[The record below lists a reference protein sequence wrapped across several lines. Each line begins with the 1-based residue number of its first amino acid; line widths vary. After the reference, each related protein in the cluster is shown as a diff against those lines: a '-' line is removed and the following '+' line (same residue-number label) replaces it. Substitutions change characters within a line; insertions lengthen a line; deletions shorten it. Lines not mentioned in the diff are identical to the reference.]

1 MIKWKGVDLS
11 SKGII
16 VENSPKISKGK
27 KSIDTYTIPGRN
39 GFLNVD
45 NGTYEPF
52 TLSLECHINS
62 DNTSVEDVKEFLD
75 GYGHISFD
83 GVKEY
88 TAIINNSIS
97 FEKIINFKKFIVQF
111 LVNPISEDIEETTQT
126 ITENT
131 TLNIVGATATM
142 YPILE
147 ITGTGDVSVTINNK
161 TFYLK
166 GITGKCI
173 LDCKNKIITSE
184 GVNISDKMLYDFPT
198 LKPNSN
204 VIEFSG
210 AVSSFVVKYKK
221 AYL

>member
-1 MIKWKGVDLS
+1 MIKWKGVDLVN
-11 SKGII
+11 KGII
-16 VENSPKISKGK
+16 VENSPTINKGK
-27 KSIDTYTIPGRN
+27 KSIDIYTIPGRN
-39 GFLNVD
+39 GFLSVD
-45 NGTYEPF
+45 NGTYEQF
-52 TLSLECHINS
+52 ALKLECHINL
-62 DNTSVEDVKEFLD
+62 DVTSVEQVKEFLD
-75 GYGHISFD
+75 GYGTLSFD
-83 GVKEY
+83 NEKEY
-88 TAIINNSIS
+88 TAIINNSIP
-97 FEKIINFKKFIVQF
+97 FDKVINFRKFIVQF
-111 LVNPISEDIEETTQT
+111 LVNPISEDIEETSQT
-126 ITENT
+126 LTENT

-173 LDCKNKIITSE
+173 LDCKNKVITSE
-184 GVNISDKMLYDFPT
+184 GVNISDKLLYDFPT

-210 AVSSFVVKYKK
+210 AVSSFVIKYKK